1 MSLAELAT
9 RFGPFIAQ
17 CVALL
22 TDEPGASRAE
32 RKAKTYRKLASVPPG
47 APEELALIV
56 KTADRL
62 ANVRAARRNNPRLLA
77 VYRSEH
83 PAIRAAAWRPS
94 LAVSLWKEL
103 DGLLGDEGCPASA
116 QAVKAAEVSRKS

>member
-1 MSLAELAT
+1 
-9 RFGPFIAQ
+9 
-17 CVALL
+17 
-22 TDEPGASRAE
+22 
-32 RKAKTYRKLASVPPG
+32 VPPG

-62 ANVRAARRNNPRLLA
+62 ANVRAARSNNPRLLA

-83 PAIRAAAWRPS
+83 PAFRPAAWRPS

-116 QAVKAAEVSRKS
+116 TAQAVKAAEVSRKSWSWLVAKRRAGRPRCVFC